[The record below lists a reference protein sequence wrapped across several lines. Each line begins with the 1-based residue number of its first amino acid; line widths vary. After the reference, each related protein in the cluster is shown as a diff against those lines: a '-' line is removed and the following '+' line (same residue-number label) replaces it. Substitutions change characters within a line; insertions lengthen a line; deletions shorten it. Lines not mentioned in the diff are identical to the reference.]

1 MSRTTIS
8 YEDSH
13 VFAFEP
19 AMEPAYNA
27 RSGEAL
33 TIETIDGLSGA
44 IQTNEDL
51 LGAMARGSERGDRPD
66 RGRGSDAG

>member
-1 MSRTTIS
+1 
-8 YEDSH
+8 
-13 VFAFEP
+13 
-19 AMEPAYNA
+19 MEPAYNA

-66 RGRGSDAG
+66 RDRGSDAG